1 LKSNKVDLEKA
12 LKKNVWMSIA
22 KMCAEEFGKP
32 VTHQQCDAK
41 WKSLKRTY
49 KSILLNNKT
58 TGKGRR
64 NWEFFTAIHSF
75 MFTKPEITPTA
86 TCTSRSGLQCNE
98 TKETTG
104 KLNGNQ
110 NRKCEELE
118 VKTPE
123 SSFSQK
129 RKARVASAHVR
140 YNCLLCLF
148 RVMT

>member
-1 LKSNKVDLEKA
+1 
-12 LKKNVWMSIA
+12 MSIA

-86 TCTSRSGLQCNE
+86 TCTSRSGLQCNQ

-104 KLNGNQ
+104 QLNGNQ
-110 NRKCEELE
+110 TRKCEEPE

-129 RKARVASAHVR
+129 RKARVASADVR
-140 YNCLLCLF
+140 HREKMARQDRFNGLLEKMIDKF
-148 RVMT
+148 